1 LRRVDSV
8 SVSGN
13 DSAMSDTGQPD
24 VPHPPYDE
32 LRAAAGDDPHVAG
45 SVDALQ
51 AELHAD
57 APNPAAV
64 EQHANVLRAIPVLE
78 ARIANWWD
86 DPDTQRWVKAIT
98 DAGL

>member
-1 LRRVDSV
+1 MNDK
-8 SVSGN
+8 GEPG
-13 DSAMSDTGQPD
+13 DSA

-32 LRAAAGDDPHVAG
+32 LRSAAGGDPAAAQ

-51 AELHAD
+51 SELHSD
-57 APNPAAV
+57 QPDPAKV
-64 EQHANVLRAIPVLE
+64 EQHASVLRAIPVLE

-86 DPDTQRWVKAIT
+86 DPHTQTWVKMIT

>member
-1 LRRVDSV
+1 MSAPVPPG
-8 SVSGN
+8 SGP
-13 DSAMSDTGQPD
+13 PD

-32 LRAAAGDDPHVAG
+32 LRAAAGDHPQAG
-45 SVDALQ
+45 ESVDALQ

-57 APNPAAV
+57 EPDPAAV
-64 EQHANVLRAIPVLE
+64 RHHTGILRGVPVLE

-86 DPDTQRWVKAIT
+86 DPNTQRWVKAIT

>member
-1 LRRVDSV
+1 MNA
-8 SVSGN
+8 SGR
-13 DSAMSDTGQPD
+13 PD

-32 LRAAAGDDPHVAG
+32 LRAAAGGDAGASG
-45 SVDALQ
+45 SVEALR

-57 APNPAAV
+57 EPDPAAV
-64 EQHANVLRAIPVLE
+64 RHHAGILRGIPVLE

-86 DPDTQRWVKAIT
+86 DPNTQRWVKAIT

>member
-1 LRRVDSV
+1 MNES
-8 SVSGN
+8 
-13 DSAMSDTGQPD
+13 GQPE
-24 VPHPPYDE
+24 VPHPPYDD
-32 LRAAAGDDPHVAG
+32 LRAALGEAGTTE

-51 AELHAD
+51 AELHSEAPDPD
-57 APNPAAV
+57 AV
-64 EQHANVLRAIPVLE
+64 REHAGRLRAIPVLE